1 MKLCYLCPEI
11 ITELDELD
19 RRVERLAD
27 LGYQGI
33 ELPACHPLPIPME
46 ELEAHTRRV
55 QLPIIALTSA
65 WSYRHEGLSLVARDD
80 VLRGRAVGRL
90 IEYARLAARLGA
102 VLIVGLIRGAPGEEP
117 DARAALDRIEDGL
130 ARLARAAE
138 GYGTRVA
145 VEPINHLCVSQL
157 HTPDEVLTTL
167 ARIGSPALGLAL
179 DTLHL
184 HIETPSVPDALRAHA
199 RQAWTI
205 HLADS
210 HAGRSA
216 PARSICSPA
225 ATRSTPPATT
235 ATSRSRSTATP
246 TGTRP
251 RPGPSHDSANRD
263 GSRPDPP
270 PASCRPS
277 KAWLRTP
284 PLDFRIE

>member
-210 HAGRSA
+210 HGGPLGTGAIDLLACRNALNAAGYDRHVSVKVYRHA
-216 PARSICSPA
+216 DLNEA
-225 ATRSTPPATT
+225 ATGAI
-235 ATSRSRSTATP
+235 
-246 TGTRP
+246 TRL
-251 RPGPSHDSANRD
+251 REQG
-263 GSRPDPP
+263 
-270 PASCRPS
+270 
-277 KAWLRTP
+277 WLQA
-284 PLDFRIE
+284 